1 MTTATETSNATATQA
16 TVIVAPKALVTAVT
30 ALFDLQSKVAEKFHG
45 IADLVAKEASEH
57 KYDRKQASTLVDA
70 AFRSAIR
77 LLGEKQKLEGDKLN
91 EFIEQRLKVAA
102 PDRSKVLG
110 LAMPKADSPEQS
122 AKLREEVVKAKEA
135 GIGVNRILEHVVRG
149 GKTAEETAA
158 LPVGAKG
165 ARPNG
170 NATTSTSTTT
180 TTPAATTAAATAKG
194 LTPKEKFVNLV
205 AAAVAAGR
213 ELKLTTEE
221 MSDACIEYFAELAS
235 KREEA
240 AAQATGE

>member
-16 TVIVAPKALVTAVT
+16 TVIVAPKALVTAVS

-45 IADLVAKEASEH
+45 IADLVAKEASER
-57 KYDRKQASTLVDA
+57 KYDRKQALTLVDA

-77 LLGEKQKLEGDKLN
+77 LMGEREKLEGDKLN
-91 EFIEQRLKVAA
+91 EFVEQRLKVAA

-110 LAMPKADSPEQS
+110 LSGYAKDANTPEAIAAVRKEVAKSKA
-122 AKLREEVVKAKEA
+122 L

-149 GKTAEETAA
+149 GKTAAETAA

-170 NATTSTSTTT
+170 NASTSPQV
-180 TTPAATTAAATAKG
+180 TPAATQAAQSAKG
-194 LTPKEKFVNLV
+194 LTPKEKFVNTLAATV
-205 AAAVAAGR
+205 AMGR
-213 ELKLTTEE
+213 ELKLTTDEMEE
-221 MSDACIEYFAELAS
+221 ATIEYFLSLKETVAA
-235 KREEA
+235 A

>member
-45 IADLVAKEASEH
+45 IADIVAKEASGH
-57 KYDRKQASTLVDA
+57 KYDRKQASTLVDS

-77 LLGEKQKLEGDKLN
+77 LLGEKQNLEGDKLN
-91 EFIEQRLKVAA
+91 EFVEQRLKVAA

-122 AKLREEVVKAKEA
+122 AALRAEVVKAKEA

-149 GKTAEETAA
+149 GKTAEETAS

-170 NATTSTSTTT
+170 NATT
-180 TTPAATTAAATAKG
+180 TTPAATQAAATAKG
-194 LTPKEKFVNLV
+194 LTPKEKFLNLV

-221 MSDACIEYFAELAS
+221 MSDATIEYFAELAS
-235 KREEA
+235 K
-240 AAQATGE
+240 